1 MHEYPTL
8 NFLLEHAR
16 ALELAIAGA
25 PLVAAAV
32 AVAMG
37 ATPLWLLAGGALG
50 LVGYGLVRS
59 YVELIRLVTD
69 MLLPK

>member
-1 MHEYPTL
+1 MNEYPTL
-8 NFLLEHAR
+8 NFLLDHAK
-16 ALELAIAGA
+16 ALAAAGA
-25 PLVAAAV
+25 MIPVLGAV
-32 AVAMG
+32 LAVLTG

>member
-1 MHEYPTL
+1 MNEYPTL

-16 ALELAIAGA
+16 ALAWATAAAPVLGALLAVAAGANALWLIAGA
-25 PLVAAAV
+25 
-32 AVAMG
+32 
-37 ATPLWLLAGGALG
+37 ALG
-50 LVGYGLVRS
+50 IVGFGLVRS